1 MKKRMIKMA
10 CCLVL
15 GGALLWLLPSTG
27 FSCEVKI
34 GSTTYTSIQA
44 AIDAATPYQTIQ
56 VSGTCTGVE
65 LAGTSDNPRNLFISE
80 LKDYINLVGPAIIN
94 GNLGQGPTI
103 TTIGKGIRIKAL
115 TITGDYDAIQ
125 VIRGGTA
132 FIEDNLIQNTGR
144 HGVVVAMNSFAHLLG
159 NAIQGNAEDGVVVDT
174 NSLVRIGI
182 RSSADSAATPN
193 TIQDNLNGVTVAR
206 SSTAQIVGNEIRNNS
221 NDGIRVAK
229 VSQADISG
237 NVIERNGRNGILV
250 TQNSGVN
257 LGRDTG
263 DTIFDLP
270 NYSAVLNGV
279 YGLQCEIGG
288 YADGRLGTLNGGV
301 KKGPKS
307 ATSFTKDCIDSLIP

>member
-27 FSCEVKI
+27 FSQCTVTI
-34 GSTTYTSIQA
+34 GGSSYGSIQA
-44 AIDAATPYQTIQ
+44 AIAAADPYQTIQ
-56 VSGTCTGVE
+56 ISGTCSE
-65 LAGTSDNPRNLFISE
+65 NLFISE
-80 LKDYINLVGPAIIN
+80 LKDYIRLIGSGPATATI
-94 GNLGQGPTI
+94 QGTNSDQPTI
-103 TTIGKGIRIKAL
+103 TTIGKGTLIQAL
-115 TITGDYDAIQ
+115 TITGLYDAIQ

-132 FIEDNLIQNTGR
+132 FIEGNTIEGTGR

-159 NAIQGNAEDGVVVDT
+159 NTIQDNAGDGVVADT
-174 NSLVRIGI
+174 NSLVRVGI
-182 RSSADSAATPN
+182 RSSADSAAILN
-193 TIQDNLNGVTVAR
+193 TIRGNLNGVTVAR

-237 NVIERNGRNGILV
+237 NVIEGNGRNGILV

-263 DTIFDLP
+263 EGIFDLP
-270 NYSAVLNGV
+270 NSTIVPNGA

-301 KKGPKS
+301 KKDPKS